1 MPIRV
6 YLDTSIYN
14 RPFDDQAQPR
24 IWLETM
30 ALSVILQMI
39 EKNKVAILISSTVV
53 EYENSRNPH
62 SLRRAWVEKVTR
74 FASEVQQVNKTI
86 RQRANNL
93 EQEGFKAMDALHV
106 ACAEAAKAD
115 YFVTGDDRLINRYQP
130 LKKADGGLV
139 VCNPT
144 EFVRKIEE

>member
-1 MPIRV
+1 MRV
-6 YLDTSIYN
+6 YLDTSVYN
-14 RPFDDQAQPR
+14 RPFDDQTQPR

-39 EKNKVAILISSTVV
+39 ENDMATLISSTVI

-62 SLRRAWVEKVTR
+62 LLRRAWVEKVTR
-74 FASEVQQVNKTI
+74 LAGEVQQVNEAI

-93 EQEGFKAMDALHV
+93 EQGGIKAVDALHL

-115 YFVTGDDRLINRYQP
+115 YFVSGDDRLNNRYQQ
-130 LKKADGGLV
+130 LAGANTGLI
-139 VCNPT
+139 VCDPT
-144 EFVRKIEE
+144 EFVRKTEV

>member
-30 ALSVILQMI
+30 ALSIILQMI
-39 EKNKVAILISSTVV
+39 ENKTVILISSTVV
-53 EYENSRNPH
+53 AYENSRNPH

-74 FASEVQQVNKTI
+74 FADEVQRVNETI
-86 RQRANNL
+86 RQRANTL
-93 EQEGFKAMDALHV
+93 EQEGLKAMDALHL

-115 YFVTGDDRLINRYQP
+115 YFVTGDDRLISRYQP
-130 LKKADGGLV
+130 LQPADAGLI

-144 EFVRKIEE
+144 EFVRKSEE